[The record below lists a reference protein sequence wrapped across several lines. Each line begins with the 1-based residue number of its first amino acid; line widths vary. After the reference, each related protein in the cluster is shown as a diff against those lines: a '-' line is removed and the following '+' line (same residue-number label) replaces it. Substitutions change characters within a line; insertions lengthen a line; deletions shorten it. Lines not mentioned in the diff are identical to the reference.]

1 MRITVATLML
11 CASLMLTGCDYF
23 PTTVQTVDSRPM
35 VMFKTTLD
43 ADAMKVYVDT
53 QHVGTVAD
61 FLKDEAALRLLPG
74 THVIRIEKP
83 DHTSQIEKF
92 YVGDGVTKTIVVQ

>member
-1 MRITVATLML
+1 MQVKVAALML

-43 ADAMKVYVDT
+43 ADVMKVYVDT
-53 QHVGTVAD
+53 KYVGTVSE
-61 FLKDEAALRLLPG
+61 FLKDEAALRLVPG

-92 YVGDGVTKTIVVQ
+92 YVGDGVIKTIVVQ

>member
-1 MRITVATLML
+1 MQVKVAALMV
-11 CASLMLTGCDYF
+11 CVSLILAGCDYF
-23 PTTVQTVDSRPM
+23 PTTVRTVDSRPM

-43 ADAMKVYVDT
+43 ADAMQVYVDT
-53 QHVGTVAD
+53 KHVGTVSE
-61 FLKDEAALRLLPG
+61 FLKDEAALRLVPG

-92 YVGDGVTKTIVVQ
+92 YVGDGVIKTIVVQ

>member
-1 MRITVATLML
+1 
-11 CASLMLTGCDYF
+11 
-23 PTTVQTVDSRPM
+23 M

-43 ADAMKVYVDT
+43 ADAMHVFVDN
-53 QHVGTVAD
+53 QRVGTVSQY
-61 FLKDEAALRLLPG
+61 LHNKAALRLVPG

-83 DHTSQIEKF
+83 DHTSHVEKI